1 MTLTRQTPNRRTALQ
16 WMAAAAAGPAALPV
30 LHAAD
35 FPERQVRIVN
45 PTAPGGTVDMVARI
59 MGEKMGPHLG
69 QQVVVEHRPGGSG
82 AIGASLVAKGPKDGY
97 MMFIGTS
104 STLGFMKMLN
114 KELAYEPVKDF
125 TPVSLVGSVP
135 IGVFTSGTSGI
146 RTIQE
151 LVAAAKAKPGEL
163 SYGSSGTNSLTH
175 LAGELL
181 CQRAG
186 IEMIHVPYTGAQ
198 QGYWSDVM
206 GGRLVTTMQGVTGG
220 LALAKEGKLNLIAV
234 ASRERSR
241 LLPDVPAI
249 GEVYSGFDVP
259 AWFGLAVAA
268 GTPANVVQKLES
280 AAMAALRDPSTRT
293 QLAAI
298 GVELGPILTADAFS
312 TKIGTDNQM
321 WEKTFRN
328 AGLMK

>member
-1 MTLTRQTPNRRTALQ
+1 MDEKQMPMRRTVLK
-16 WMAAAAAGPAALPV
+16 WMAAGAAGPAGLTA
-30 LHAAD
+30 LHAAE
-35 FPERQVRIVN
+35 FPERQVKIIN
-45 PTAPGGTVDMVARI
+45 PTAPGGTVDMVSRI
-59 MGEKMGPHLG
+59 MGEKMAPHLG
-69 QQVVVEHRPGGSG
+69 QPVVVEHRPGGSG
-82 AIGASLVAKGPKDGY
+82 AIGASLVSKGPKDGY

-114 KELAYEPVKDF
+114 KDLAYEPVKDF
-125 TPVSLVGSVP
+125 TPISLVGSVP
-135 IGVFTSGTSGI
+135 IGIFTSGTSGI
-146 RTIQE
+146 KTVQD

-163 SYGSSGTNSLTH
+163 SYGSSGLNSLTH

-206 GGRLVTTMQGVTGG
+206 GGRLAATMQGVTGG
-220 LALAKEGKLNLIAV
+220 LALAKEGKLNLVAV

-241 LLPDVPAI
+241 LLPDVPAV
-249 GEVYSGFDVP
+249 GEVFAGFDVP

-268 GTPANVVQKLES
+268 GTPSNVVQKLGS
-280 AAMAALRDPSTRT
+280 AAMAALRDPTTRT

-298 GVELGPILTADAFS
+298 GVELGPIISADAFAN
-312 TKIGTDNQM
+312 KISTDNQM
-321 WEKTFRN
+321 WEKTFKS

>member
-1 MTLTRQTPNRRTALQ
+1 MDEKQMPMRRTVLK
-16 WMAAAAAGPAALPV
+16 WMAAGAAGPAGLTA
-30 LHAAD
+30 LHAAE
-35 FPERQVRIVN
+35 FPERQVKIIN
-45 PTAPGGTVDMVARI
+45 PTAPGGTVDMVSRI
-59 MGEKMGPHLG
+59 MGEKMAPHLG
-69 QQVVVEHRPGGSG
+69 QPVVVEHRPGGSG
-82 AIGASLVAKGPKDGY
+82 AIGASLVSKGPKDGY

-114 KELAYEPVKDF
+114 KDLAYEPVKDF
-125 TPVSLVGSVP
+125 TPISLVGSVP
-135 IGVFTSGTSGI
+135 IGIFTSGTSGI
-146 RTIQE
+146 KTVQD

-163 SYGSSGTNSLTH
+163 SYGSSGLNSLTH

-206 GGRLVTTMQGVTGG
+206 GGRLAATMQGVTGG
-220 LALAKEGKLNLIAV
+220 LALAKEGKLNLVAV

-241 LLPDVPAI
+241 LLPDVPAV
-249 GEVYSGFDVP
+249 GEVFAGFDVP

-268 GTPANVVQKLES
+268 GTPSNVVQKLGS
-280 AAMAALRDPSTRT
+280 AAMAALRDPTTRT

-298 GVELGPILTADAFS
+298 GVELGPILSADAFAN
-312 TKIGTDNQM
+312 KISTDNQM
-321 WEKTFRN
+321 WEKTFKS